1 MFKKMKCEQYNS
13 KRRFIGRLPK
23 GQDLIKS
30 LETFCVEQNISVGV
44 FSLIGAVSSAKI
56 GAYDQKRQIYESFQ
70 EDRDFEILHCTG
82 NISLKDSKPF
92 VHAHIML
99 ADAKGET
106 LGGHLFSDTIIYA
119 AEIDL
124 QELGGPTLTRSKDS
138 ATSLM
143 LWNFSK

>member
-1 MFKKMKCEQYNS
+1 MLHKVKCEKYNPQ
-13 KRRFIGRLPK
+13 RRFIGRLPK

-30 LETFCVEQNISVGV
+30 LEAFCQEQNISIGV

-70 EDRDFEILHCTG
+70 KDREFEILHCTG
-82 NISLKDSKPF
+82 NISLKDSRPF

-99 ADAKGET
+99 ADAKGQT

-124 QELGGPTLTRSKDS
+124 QELGGPALERSKDS
-138 ATSLM
+138 ATGLM
-143 LWNFSK
+143 LWNFT